1 MNNTTHPNRS
11 TRIFTGACAL
21 LSAAIS
27 FNGIAQVSPLAVNY
41 VVASERLHTAGQP
54 NKMQLSSIMDLGFD
68 LVINL
73 ATPTSQNAVPIEGQ
87 LIAAAGVSY
96 LNIPVDWTDPTYA
109 DFELFS
115 SVLNHSG
122 DRQVLIHCALNFR
135 ASMFTFLYR
144 VVHEQILA
152 EEAFKAVAQVW
163 DPEEHWVEFG
173 QMVLDRY
180 EVDFKIP

>member
-1 MNNTTHPNRS
+1 MENTMRRTHS
-11 TRIFTGACAL
+11 IRIFAGLCTL
-21 LSAAIS
+21 LIASIS
-27 FNGIAQVSPLAVNY
+27 INGIAQVSPLAVNY

-54 NKMQLSSIMDLGFD
+54 NKMQLSSIADLGFG

-73 ATPTSQNAVPIEGQ
+73 ATPTSQNAVPTEGQ
-87 LIAAAGVSY
+87 LIANAGASY
-96 LNIPVDWTDPTYA
+96 LNIPVDWRDPTYA

-115 SVLNHSG
+115 GVLNQSG
-122 DRQVLIHCALNFR
+122 HRQVLIHCALNFR

-144 VVHEQILA
+144 VVHEQIIA
-152 EEAFKAVAQVW
+152 EDAFKAVAEVW

-180 EVDFKIP
+180 EVDFTIP